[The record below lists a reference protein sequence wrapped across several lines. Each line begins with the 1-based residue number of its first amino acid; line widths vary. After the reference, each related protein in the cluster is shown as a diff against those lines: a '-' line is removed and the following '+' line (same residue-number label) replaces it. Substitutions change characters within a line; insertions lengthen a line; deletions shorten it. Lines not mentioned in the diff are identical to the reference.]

1 MNHRLFFALAFVT
14 SAAISF
20 SYVFRT
26 DSVRAAMVRIC
37 RRHSYLGILIGEWL
51 DESPNCAPTLRW
63 MGVCGL
69 AVAGLALF
77 ALMSRLAN
85 RIP

>member
-1 MNHRLFFALAFVT
+1 MNHRLCFTLAFGI
-14 SAAISF
+14 SAAIGF

-37 RRHSYLGILIGEWL
+37 QKHMLLSLLMGKWL
-51 DESPNCAPTLRW
+51 DESPNCGPTLRL
-63 MGVCGL
+63 MGACGL

-77 ALMSRLAN
+77 ALMSRLH
-85 RIP
+85 